1 MREELYVRL
10 VDLGASQQDIER
22 ADEQGWLP
30 LLALECMLIPE
41 RRKYDLGM
49 LAAEAGIDE
58 DLARRLWRAVGFPD
72 VPAGAVLFTDR
83 DLAAARLAFAQAR
96 DTDVEQGVLLQQI
109 RVISGSLARV
119 ASVEAE
125 GFSEML
131 LSLHAAEVP
140 DDEIALA
147 VLADTRLSDVGVLI
161 DYLHRVQLRAA
172 VWRRMVLVAEPDISV
187 AVGFADLSGYTTLSA
202 AMDATSLS
210 ALVGRWEAVAYDT
223 IAANGAQVVKTIG
236 DEVMFVG
243 LIHETIAAALGLRD
257 VADSEGLPPLR
268 IGIAAG
274 EVLAR
279 DGDYFGPVVNL
290 ASRLTGVAG
299 PGDVLVPAALWEELR
314 GAGLGV
320 RSVSRGWQHLRSI
333 GEVEVFALDRSG

>member
-41 RRKYDLGM
+41 RRKYDLGT
-49 LAAEAGIDE
+49 LAAEAGIGE

-72 VPAGAVLFTDR
+72 VPEGAVLFTDR

-96 DTDVEQGVLLQQI
+96 DRDVEQGVLLQQI

-125 GFSEML
+125 GFSEMIQT
-131 LSLHAAEVP
+131 LHAADLP

-147 VLADTRLSDVGVLI
+147 VLDDTRLTDVGVLI
-161 DYLHRVQLRAA
+161 DDLHRIQLRAA
-172 VWRRMVLVAEPDISV
+172 VWRRTALVNEPDLAVS
-187 AVGFADLSGYTTLSA
+187 VGFADLSGYTTLSA
-202 AMDATSLS
+202 SMDSDSLS
-210 ALVGRWEAVAYDT
+210 ELVGRWEAMAYDA

-243 LIHETIAAALGLRD
+243 LVHETVASALALRD
-257 VADSEGLPPLR
+257 VAETEGLPPLR
-268 IGIAAG
+268 IGVAAG

-279 DGDYFGPVVNL
+279 NGDYFGPVVNL

-299 PGDVLVPAALWEELR
+299 PGDVLVPAELWEELHTS
-314 GAGLGV
+314 GSGV
-320 RSVSRGWQHLRSI
+320 RGIPRGSQHLRSI
-333 GEVEVFALDRSG
+333 GVVEVFALERSG